1 MVKITTMIQQDSE
14 LRTLQGAVVILF
26 FWHYASAEC
35 LRMLPYLA
43 RWHALYV
50 PLGLKIIGIQSP
62 FFRFEHDAR
71 IANREIAA
79 LSLPFQTILD
89 DESHHYRREYSV
101 LSQPYIVLL
110 NAFGAHAGTYE
121 GEGDYARIES
131 RIHGLLQETS
141 RAPMHLP
148 SIPLYRT
155 GDPKARH
162 AVCYHATPT
171 IFLRHSPIIDA
182 DGIYH
187 DIRHHVLN
195 QWHLQG
201 QWDLAPDYIQH
212 ARDTHTYTDY
222 LALRYNAFHVNI
234 VADRVGRKP
243 HTVRITLDN
252 KPLTL
257 QNRGNDVELRNGHS
271 YVTIDRPRL
280 YNLVANTIF
289 HVGELRIYV
298 DTKDVRFYALS
309 FSGCAGTQ
317 V

>member
-35 LRMLPYLA
+35 LRMLPYLT
-43 RWHALYV
+43 RWHALYSS
-50 PLGLKIIGIQSP
+50 LGLKIVGIHSP
-62 FFRFEHDAR
+62 LFRF
-71 IANREIAA
+71 
-79 LSLPFQTILD
+79 
-89 DESHHYRREYSV
+89 
-101 LSQPYIVLL
+101 QPYIVLL